1 MEDFFKSLLNKRRP
15 RQLSSESSADTSPE
29 AKRLK
34 EKDSPS
40 SPERRD
46 EGDDI
51 VLLALNMSENLQKSI
66 ENILKKLEKL
76 DAIEV
81 AVNNFQKSFEKLE
94 RRLQVLEEDNDNIKQ
109 DVQDLKTNLNANEV
123 DKNTTDE
130 RIQKIQDNVDA
141 QLATL
146 EIQNSELREKLKLV
160 EDKHLYLEAYS
171 RRENL
176 RFESIPEDATNK
188 EDTETALRS
197 FMETH
202 LGFCDA
208 ATVEIQRVHRVG
220 KKKDDKPRT
229 IIARFLRF
237 KDVEKLLSLGHRLRG
252 TNYKVYQDLP
262 LEIVERRKK
271 LMDTFKKAKRNNIPA
286 AFSKSQPDK
295 LFIRGKLWPSGMSFE
310 L

>member
-1 MEDFFKSLLNKRRP
+1 M
-15 RQLSSESSADTSPE
+15 
-29 AKRLK
+29 
-34 EKDSPS
+34 
-40 SPERRD
+40 
-46 EGDDI
+46 
-51 VLLALNMSENLQKSI
+51 
-66 ENILKKLEKL
+66 
-76 DAIEV
+76 
-81 AVNNFQKSFEKLE
+81 
-94 RRLQVLEEDNDNIKQ
+94 
-109 DVQDLKTNLNANEV
+109 
-123 DKNTTDE
+123 
-130 RIQKIQDNVDA
+130 
-141 QLATL
+141 
-146 EIQNSELREKLKLV
+146 V

-176 RFESIPEDATNK
+176 RFENIPEDATNK

-252 TNYKVYQDLP
+252 TNYKAYQDLP

>member
-51 VLLALNMSENLQKSI
+51 ILLALNMSENLQKSI

-176 RFESIPEDATNK
+176 RFENIPEDATNK

-295 LFIRGKLWPSGMSFE
+295 LFIRGKLWPSGMPFE